1 MRDRYLDK
9 ETEKVY
15 KEYSE
20 YLDVAGLPYSNNQN
34 GFHVCLEMKHIRH
47 SFTKV
52 CRVRDGEVLLAD
64 YCGNCYTGVRKANR
78 VAKAI
83 REKFPN
89 HEISVEHYGASFE
102 IEVYYKI
109 RLTTIEALHEAVLSV
124 AEVAD
129 EGARIGYEMLGEEE
143 FER

>member
-1 MRDRYLDK
+1 MSAFELDAVTK
-9 ETEKVY
+9 KVY
-15 KEYSE
+15 KEYE
-20 YLDVAGLPYSNNQN
+20 AFLDAAGIQYRNNHN
-34 GFHVCLEMKHIRH
+34 GFHVYIDLKNIKR
-47 SFTKV
+47 SFTHV
-52 CRVRDGEVLLAD
+52 CHVRDGKILLTD

-102 IEVYYKI
+102 IEVYYEI
-109 RLTTIEALHEAVLSV
+109 EFTTIEALHEAVLSV

-129 EGARIGYEMLGEEE
+129 EGAGIGYEMLGED

>member
-1 MRDRYLDK
+1 MRDRYLD
-9 ETEKVY
+9 EVTEKVY
-15 KEYSE
+15 KDYSAF
-20 YLDVAGLPYSNNQN
+20 LDAAGLPYNNNLN
-34 GFHVCLEMKHIRH
+34 GFHVCLEMKNIRH
-47 SFTKV
+47 SFTQV
-52 CRVRDGEVLLAD
+52 CRVHNGEIMITD

-83 REKFPN
+83 RERFPN

-102 IEVYYKI
+102 IEVYYRI
-109 RLTTIEALHEAVLSV
+109 QFTTIEALHEAVLSV

-129 EGARIGYEMLGEEE
+129 EGAKIGYEILGDEE